1 MAVEI
6 ERKFLIKND
15 SWREG
20 AIGVNYKQG
29 YLARGK
35 DGTVRVRIAGEK
47 GILTVKGKSVGFS
60 RKEFEYKIPVNDA
73 LEMLELCAKPL
84 IEKTRYTISY
94 KNLIW
99 EVDEFRGENRG
110 LIFAEVELLSE
121 DQDHRP
127 RARGETSP
135 GPRRSEERR
144 VGKECRSRWSPYH

>member
-47 GILTVKGKSVGFS
+47 GMERYFRASCPGRVALKKAWVK
-60 RKEFEYKIPVNDA
+60 
-73 LEMLELCAKPL
+73 
-84 IEKTRYTISY
+84 T
-94 KNLIW
+94 W
-99 EVDEFRGENRG
+99 
-110 LIFAEVELLSE
+110 
-121 DQDHRP
+121 
-127 RARGETSP
+127 
-135 GPRRSEERR
+135 
-144 VGKECRSRWSPYH
+144 

>member
-121 DQDHRP
+121 DQKIDLP
-127 RARGETSP
+127 DWI
-135 GPRRSEERR
+135 
-144 VGKECRSRWSPYH
+144 GKEVTGDIKYYNARLVDFPFSKWK